1 MGENGRAHLR
11 RYAGSVALTLAVVA
25 GRLVMNPI
33 WGEHSNRH
41 LVFLPMTM
49 VVAWLWGFGP
59 ALVAAGLATAGIS
72 YYWTEPTHQFNFGS
86 DLVMFFALAVI
97 IARLIASLHLAG
109 RRADEASRARE
120 QVLAVVAHDLRNPLT
135 AIQLNLASLRVKVAG
150 HETAQRQVDTVER
163 ATARMERLIADLVD
177 ATRLEQGGVELAIGD
192 EPVEGILGESV
203 EMFAAQAREKGLT
216 LEATGFAERST
227 VRCDRTRLLQVLAN
241 LLANALRFTPSGGQ
255 VSVRAE
261 VVANSVRFEVA
272 DTGPGIPAENLPH
285 VFERYWHGDRKG
297 AGLGLFIAQSLIR
310 AQGGKIEIDS
320 QPGLGARFFFSLP
333 RSATPAAGVGRAP
346 VLQARGI

>member
-1 MGENGRAHLR
+1 
-11 RYAGSVALTLAVVA
+11 
-25 GRLVMNPI
+25 MNPI

-59 ALVAAGLATAGIS
+59 ALLASGLSTVAIS
-72 YYWTEPTHQFNFGS
+72 YYWTAPLHHLNFS
-86 DLVMFFALAVI
+86 FDLMLFFALAVV
-97 IARLIASLHLAG
+97 IAWLIASLYQAG

-120 QVLAVVAHDLRNPLT
+120 QVLAVVAHDLRNPLA
-135 AIQLNLASLRVKVAG
+135 AIKLNLASLRARVAG
-150 HETAQRQVDTVER
+150 HETAQRQVDTVDR
-163 ATARMERLIADLVD
+163 AAARMERLIADLVD

-192 EPVEGILGESV
+192 EPVDRILNEAV
-203 EMFAAQAREKGLT
+203 EMFAAQAREKNLA
-216 LEATGFAERST
+216 LEASELTDRST
-227 VRCDRTRLLQVLAN
+227 VRCDRSRVLQVLAN
-241 LLANALRFTPSGGQ
+241 LLANALRFTPNGGKI
-255 VSVRAE
+255 VVRAE
-261 VVANSVRFEVA
+261 VAASTVRFEVA
-272 DTGPGIPAENLPH
+272 DTGPGISADDLPH

-297 AGLGLFIAQSLIR
+297 AGLGLFIAQSLVR

-333 RSATPAAGVGRAP
+333 RAATTPPETGRAP